1 MEVSLASLL
10 DSLMKLAERDAA
22 YRDDQ
27 HMSKVFAANPEFG
40 SRLYGARNDAAQN
53 QRAMR
58 AMALEEQEIA
68 RKQRQREALASL
80 AQTVGGNPNINPV
93 DALVQFAGVT
103 GDVDPLS
110 DLFVAREKARSG
122 IDSPAAVK
130 LANEIERARKE
141 ENFVRINDLLLSGK
155 LLDKGVVLGE
165 DGAADVMEG
174 YPSVLT
180 TLEEAKQTGTNL
192 SDLSYKP
199 RIAGEEAGAKLEQ
212 ELGYAPRIEEEKKK
226 ASSKAERES
235 ELNERIATLPQ
246 LEKTVKELSDLGKR
260 ATYTKMGQLRDVIVK
275 ESGRGTTDGAV
286 ARAEYIALIDNQILP
301 LLRQTFG
308 AAFTQK
314 EGESLKATLGDPNMS
329 PEEKDAVL
337 RQFIDQK
344 KQVIESM
351 KRQGGQ
357 SAAPL
362 SVDDLG
368 LTEMSDEDIL
378 RALGGP

>member
-1 MEVSLASLL
+1 
-10 DSLMKLAERDAA
+10 MKLAERDAA

-93 DALVQFAGVT
+93 DALVQFASVT
-103 GDVDPLS
+103 GEVDPLS

-130 LANEIERARKE
+130 LANEIQQARSDGNFERL
-141 ENFVRINDLLLSGK
+141 NDLILSAK
-155 LLDKGVVLGE
+155 LVDKGVLMGP
-165 DGAADVMEG
+165 DGARVMEG

-180 TLEEAKQTGTNL
+180 TLEEAKQTGSNI
-192 SDLSYKP
+192 SDLTYKP
-199 RIAGEEAGAKLEQ
+199 RIAGEEAGARTAVELENA
-212 ELGYAPRIEEEKKK
+212 APIAQATAEGRGAGEASIDLAKKSK
-226 ASSKAERES
+226 NAGTAVEILDKAETLLPKATGSVLGAVVSAGKGAIGKSDEKTQADS
-235 ELNERIATLPQ
+235 ELELLSGWLVSNVPRMEGPQ
-246 LEKTVKELSDLGKR
+246 SDFDVQNYKNMAADLGNRSKPIGDR
-260 ATYTKMGQLRDVIVK
+260 MAALRGLRD
-275 ESGRGTTDGAV
+275 
-286 ARAEYIALIDNQILP
+286 L
-301 LLRQTFG
+301 
-308 AAFTQK
+308 
-314 EGESLKATLGDPNMS
+314 
-329 PEEKDAVL
+329 
-337 RQFIDQK
+337 QK
-344 KQVIESM
+344 KYAS
-351 KRQGGQ
+351 KPK
-357 SAAPL
+357 AAPL